1 MSPAGKLHT
10 FMILE
15 VAAAQLNAFE
25 SVSREHVEPRLL
37 PVCIGGTAVM
47 LFDIEPSRR
56 VAANNSLKKQ
66 VLTDN

>member
-15 VAAAQLNAFE
+15 VATAQLNAFE
-25 SVSREHVEPRLL
+25 SVSCKHVERRVL
-37 PVCIGGTAVM
+37 PILAAVM
-47 LFDIEPSRR
+47 LLDIEPSRS
-56 VAANNSLKKQ
+56 VAANNSLKEQ